1 MHYFLDG
8 WTGILQSSAPG
19 TVKAKCSWKTPSV
32 GSRTGGA
39 GCYRTGCHSLC
50 QSKPVPA
57 PPVRYFH
64 PVLLQKTSLQIPSP
78 LHRVYPPPPPPPPRS
93 RAVTALSGLGDVCG
107 WKPRWGDEGSLDRL
121 RDGRRQ
127 STATW
132 PWTLTRGLP
141 ALCLTFTNGD
151 KPCHLP
157 PDATTPKAGKARRAI
172 NNSSFP
178 KESPRDLRQGT
189 ALTQAKCIR
198 VRKPPQMAPW
208 VTQPDERKAERR
220 ADKGKGRRCW
230 RLIPAL
236 LLVPSLPM
244 RGKNP
249 GWGTLDSGSSMSPH
263 NSLHHPWPWLPACCF
278 SWFAWAASSNH
289 NEGQWKHRHQHK
301 WSIWA
306 LPWGPSLLG
315 LRCSQYPNR
324 CFLLTNHK
332 LEFRG

>member
-1 MHYFLDG
+1 MDRYFTELRSWHCKSKVLLENTQRRKQDRWRG
-8 WTGILQSSAPG
+8 MLPYGVSLALPKQACASTPGPLFSSCPAAKNVPANPLSAPPCVS
-19 TVKAKCSWKTPSV
+19 T
-32 GSRTGGA
+32 
-39 GCYRTGCHSLC
+39 
-50 QSKPVPA
+50 
-57 PPVRYFH
+57 
-64 PVLLQKTSLQIPSP
+64 
-78 LHRVYPPPPPPPPRS
+78 PPPPPRS